1 MEIKITFNIHAAEIK
16 TINKDKLFLQK
27 ALQIIEKNMDQTSF
41 NMEQFS
47 KELGISR
54 VHLHRKLKTLT
65 DQSASEFIRSIR
77 LKRAAFLLQQQIGSV
92 SEIAYLTGY
101 NNLSYFTRCFKE
113 QYGVT
118 PSGYSLQ
125 QVQVQRLKQS
135 DL

>member
-1 MEIKITFNIHAAEIK
+1 MEIKITFNIHTAEIK

-27 ALQIIEKNMDQTSF
+27 VLQIIEKNMDQTSF

-77 LKRAAFLLQQQIGSV
+77 LKRAAYLLQQRTGSV
-92 SEIAYLTGY
+92 SEIAYHTGY
-101 NNLSYFTRCFKE
+101 NNLSYFTRCFKA

-118 PSGYSLQ
+118 PSEYSIQ
-125 QVQVQRLKQS
+125 TDMEFEVERI
-135 DL
+135 